1 MLKSRQCGS
10 VCQVSP
16 VITLSFAGSA
26 KICRMKNAGAGNSK
40 KSTIVISLLQ
50 CRCTTACVTVHST
63 KNRKPQLHQWA
74 SQSNISTEEITMA
87 KKNDHPFFCHKHH
100 TRKTAWDTPEYL
112 TDADWALAHKM
123 VSVTNGLDYAV
134 SIFEAFENGTA
145 RDYFN
150 RVLGVL

>member
-1 MLKSRQCGS
+1 
-10 VCQVSP
+10 
-16 VITLSFAGSA
+16 
-26 KICRMKNAGAGNSK
+26 
-40 KSTIVISLLQ
+40 
-50 CRCTTACVTVHST
+50 
-63 KNRKPQLHQWA
+63 
-74 SQSNISTEEITMA
+74 MA

-145 RDYFN
+145 EGYFN
-150 RVLGVL
+150 RVLGWPEGFHYCRSVSFIEHGAWPGFLQHERDKLKEAVEKHFGLFAFSK